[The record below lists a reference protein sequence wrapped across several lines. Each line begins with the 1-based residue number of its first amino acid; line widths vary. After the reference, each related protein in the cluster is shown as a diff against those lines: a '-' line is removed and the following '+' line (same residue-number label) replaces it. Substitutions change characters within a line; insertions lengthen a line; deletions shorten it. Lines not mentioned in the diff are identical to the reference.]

1 VRAVVALVLLA
12 VVGACHRGEPPA
24 ELART
29 TSYELA
35 RKDGHYVTVDGLQ
48 VFAITAGHGRDVVLI
63 HGNPSNT
70 YSWRKVIAPLAQ
82 RYRVHAIDLPG
93 YGFSDKPDDPA
104 RYTTE
109 ALADDVIH
117 YMDTVGIE
125 RAVLVGNSMGG
136 HVASEA
142 AILHRDR
149 VSGLVLVD
157 ASGLP
162 GLPGYPLATRM
173 AGWPVIGPLLRALP
187 ARGRVRDGLR
197 NAVYD
202 PSQITE
208 ADVDAY
214 YAPLRSAGGMN
225 AFIAR
230 MHQQVADERG
240 ARVHTIAAPTLVI
253 SGDSDR
259 VIPPAIA
266 QRYHELIAGSDLL
279 LIPQTGHL
287 PQEER
292 PDETV
297 AAIVRWIDAH
307 P

>member
-1 VRAVVALVLLA
+1 
-12 VVGACHRGEPPA
+12 
-24 ELART
+24 
-29 TSYELA
+29 
-35 RKDGHYVTVDGLQ
+35 
-48 VFAITAGHGRDVVLI
+48 
-63 HGNPSNT
+63 
-70 YSWRKVIAPLAQ
+70 
-82 RYRVHAIDLPG
+82 
-93 YGFSDKPDDPA
+93 
-104 RYTTE
+104 
-109 ALADDVIH
+109 
-117 YMDTVGIE
+117 M
-125 RAVLVGNSMGG
+125 
-136 HVASEA
+136 
-142 AILHRDR
+142 
-149 VSGLVLVD
+149 
-157 ASGLP
+157 
-162 GLPGYPLATRM
+162 
-173 AGWPVIGPLLRALP
+173 
-187 ARGRVRDGLR
+187 RDGLR

-230 MHQQVADERG
+230 MHRQIADERV

-259 VIPPAIA
+259 VIPPEIA

-297 AAIVRWIDAH
+297 AAIVPWIDAH